1 MKQYL
6 QNNNVNIIH
15 NNLLLLLYIII
26 LHFII
31 PNFSNNYSEINFFI
45 NYPTSNNLV
54 KILFLVTYI
63 ILTL

>member
-1 MKQYL
+1 MEQYL

-15 NNLLLLLYIII
+15 NNLLLLLLYIII

-54 KILFLVTYI
+54 
-63 ILTL
+63 